1 MPLTPRQAMGV
12 WNLARR
18 IQQYSCTIPRQH
30 SEIRF
35 DDKGGHLWIAAVAYA
50 CQLETGE
57 LEEGRFHLTILT
69 ANGIQQSE
77 SPSVE
82 LLLWAEE
89 KLRTALE
96 ENVLVVAG
104 EPEPIMDQTLDL
116 PHRALLTINV
126 NTRLHSALSTVRN
139 RIIQA
144 ARIQRP
150 DRRRVNYHLSVD
162 WLPEAALPNF

>member
-1 MPLTPRQAMGV
+1 M
-12 WNLARR
+12 
-18 IQQYSCTIPRQH
+18 
-30 SEIRF
+30 
-35 DDKGGHLWIAAVAYA
+35 
-50 CQLETGE
+50 
-57 LEEGRFHLTILT
+57 
-69 ANGIQQSE
+69 
-77 SPSVE
+77 
-82 LLLWAEE
+82 LWAEE

-139 RIIQA
+139 RIIQV